1 MTKEQLWQQQERTWA
16 DNNVF
21 VTTETAWMAG
31 FETAMARTCMWV
43 RIREEVYAA
52 KCSRAIERRFHYEN
66 RFVGIIFCPNCG
78 GRVKE
83 AK

>member
-1 MTKEQLWQQQERTWA
+1 MTKEQLWEQQERTWN

-21 VTTETAWMAG
+21 VTTETAWLAG
-31 FETAMARTCMWV
+31 YETRDRMTCEW
-43 RIREEVYAA
+43 RWKEQPSSNEEGWGTRCQ
-52 KCSRAIERRFHYEN
+52 KFLWD
-66 RFVGIIFCPNCG
+66 GDKPKFCPNCG

>member
-1 MTKEQLWQQQERTWA
+1 MTKEQLWEQQERTWN

-21 VTTETAWMAG
+21 VTNETAWLAG
-31 FETAMARTCMWV
+31 FETAMARTCEWT
-43 RIREEVYAA
+43 E
-52 KCSRAIERRFHYEN
+52 CIESGEDYFTSVNCDSGMYYELPK
-66 RFVGIIFCPNCG
+66 VFCPNCG